1 MHGDTPF
8 TRVQPLEGQRS
19 SRDHS
24 TIVGHPYS
32 SSGRRYPPETRGS
45 WKRKYSLR
53 HKNPQSSAPHPFIT
67 TSSCNDR
74 GEASVKTTTGLSG
87 SALQSPKHVTQ
98 MTTGTTATCV
108 SKKTES
114 LVAQHGHSNANQ
126 KSSSTLVPHETH
138 HITFY
143 RTQQMPGSRCVVP
156 PENNTIPNTSHS
168 LPSLVSKTESKRT
181 ITTAV
186 PAATTTI
193 TPSVAT
199 LPKLAKQPSSN
210 LSTHSN
216 HRQTSRSTNS
226 KFVWVKTQNVEVP
239 ELQKSST
246 VAAPAGKRESNFPP
260 SNSGA
265 ESTVCKKTPDKKP
278 PRRLTQVSGS
288 PKTFKYKWVSSTAA
302 QSKISRKSL
311 LLKLPLPQRAL
322 ETGDSPNKV
331 TTPTKTKKEVAT
343 SSRSSRYSWDAGTAG
358 GTAVPRRSS
367 FHWTS
372 EKHREV
378 RESFSSG
385 TLCTSLP
392 CTSRFP
398 GAFKLHSR
406 MKIIHRWANRS
417 VNISSKNYLKLKVDL
432 SLWKRICI
440 FSQTCTEAQ
449 NGSTYDCLHSITA
462 FDQFS
467 CSLPCSF
474 THGSVYMS
482 PLGGSI
488 HSPPSFLSH
497 SFLHSSFCG
506 CSGSEKVSST
516 SGVRVLTPGR
526 SPAPIRCPPGVRRS
540 SSRELVS
547 FGRHKLRRLCTSVT
561 RTSKECTL
569 LECLIF
575 IL

>member
-19 SRDHS
+19 SRDHT
-24 TIVGHPYS
+24 TIVGHSHS

-53 HKNPQSSAPHPFIT
+53 HKNPQSSAAHPFIT
-67 TSSCNDR
+67 TPSCNDR
-74 GEASVKTTTGLSG
+74 GEASVKTTTGSSG

-98 MTTGTTATCV
+98 MTTGTTATYV
-108 SKKTES
+108 SKKS
-114 LVAQHGHSNANQ
+114 SVAQHGHSKAE
-126 KSSSTLVPHETH
+126 SSSTLVPHETH

-210 LSTHSN
+210 LSTH
-216 HRQTSRSTNS
+216 RQTSRSTNS
-226 KFVWVKTQNVEVP
+226 KFVWVKTQNVGVP
-239 ELQKSST
+239 ELQKSSS
-246 VAAPAGKRESNFPP
+246 VAAPAGKRESHFPP

-265 ESTVCKKTPDKKP
+265 ESSVCKKTPDKKP

-311 LLKLPLPQRAL
+311 LLKQPLPQRAL

-331 TTPTKTKKEVAT
+331 KTALTTPTKTKKEVAT

-372 EKHREV
+372 EKHRV
-378 RESFSSG
+378 REGFSSG

-392 CTSRFP
+392 CTSPFP

-406 MKIIHRWANRS
+406 MKIIHR
-417 VNISSKNYLKLKVDL
+417 
-432 SLWKRICI
+432 
-440 FSQTCTEAQ
+440 
-449 NGSTYDCLHSITA
+449 
-462 FDQFS
+462 
-467 CSLPCSF
+467 
-474 THGSVYMS
+474 
-482 PLGGSI
+482 
-488 HSPPSFLSH
+488 
-497 SFLHSSFCG
+497 
-506 CSGSEKVSST
+506 
-516 SGVRVLTPGR
+516 
-526 SPAPIRCPPGVRRS
+526 
-540 SSRELVS
+540 
-547 FGRHKLRRLCTSVT
+547 
-561 RTSKECTL
+561 
-569 LECLIF
+569 
-575 IL
+575 